1 VVAWVGRVKLLV
13 FIAAAGM
20 LLGSYLLRSLRRRLG
35 VVLEKW
41 RREPMERWTAALP
54 TSPK

>member
-1 VVAWVGRVKLLV
+1 MKLLAL
-13 FIAAAGM
+13 ITAAGM

-35 VVLEKW
+35 LVLEKW
-41 RREPMERWTAALP
+41 REPVERWSAALP

>member
-1 VVAWVGRVKLLV
+1 MVAWVGRVKLLV